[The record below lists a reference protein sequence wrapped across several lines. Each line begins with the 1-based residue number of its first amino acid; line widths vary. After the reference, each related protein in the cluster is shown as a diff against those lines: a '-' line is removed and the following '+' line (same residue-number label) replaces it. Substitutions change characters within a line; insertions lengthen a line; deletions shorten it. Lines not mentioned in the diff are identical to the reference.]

1 VADAGVRE
9 RDERGVLAR
18 IGGWFERHLQ
28 TLLAS
33 LGRLARAPFGTALT
47 LGVIG
52 IALALP
58 AALHVLV
65 SNARALSGG
74 WQSALDITVYLK
86 PSLPDHDAAQLL
98 EHIAARPDV
107 ASARLVSAAEGL
119 AEFRRWSG
127 LGAALDAL
135 NDNPLPAAIVIRP
148 RMTEGAGD
156 AAAVGAL
163 ADALHAE
170 SGVDQVQLDTDW
182 VRRFTAILDGVKRVV
197 TLLAVALGAAVLL
210 VVGNTIRLDIDTRRA
225 EIEVTKLVGGSDGF
239 VRRPFLYEGFWY
251 GLGGGLLAWLL
262 VSALTAAL
270 AGPLGRVAV
279 AYGSRFELAG
289 LSALQALALVGGGA
303 ALGWA
308 GAYVS
313 ASRHLREIE
322 PGVDG

>member
-1 VADAGVRE
+1 
-9 RDERGVLAR
+9 
-18 IGGWFERHLQ
+18 
-28 TLLAS
+28 
-33 LGRLARAPFGTALT
+33 
-47 LGVIG
+47 
-52 IALALP
+52 
-58 AALHVLV
+58 
-65 SNARALSGG
+65 
-74 WQSALDITVYLK
+74 
-86 PSLPDHDAAQLL
+86 
-98 EHIAARPDV
+98 
-107 ASARLVSAAEGL
+107 
-119 AEFRRWSG
+119 
-127 LGAALDAL
+127 
-135 NDNPLPAAIVIRP
+135 
-148 RMTEGAGD
+148 MTEGAGD

-182 VRRFTAILDGVKRVV
+182 VRRFTAILDGLKRVV
-197 TLLAVALGAAVLL
+197 TLLAMALGAAVLL

-262 VSALTAAL
+262 VSALIAAL

-289 LSALQALALVGGGA
+289 LSALQALALIGGGA